1 MEHHPFFNPG
11 PLTTTIYIH
20 EKLVFSCN
28 RGGLDT
34 KTRLHHQVVCT
45 AVEFQTRLQVI
56 RFHPATLLMTRWIG
70 VDLNTTGHVA
80 VAADPCSGKVM
91 KLGKNIHY
99 VHSHSLKHCTKL
111 YREGKLWKL
120 KKTKTRERKKFK
132 SALHVICRQIVSF
145 AESLGTGI
153 KFERLFSPRYSHRRD
168 SSDPFIFSFENGSF
182 FSLQR
187 QVEKRALER
196 GIPVIYVNPAYT
208 SKRCS
213 RCGQYGRRTRKRFEC
228 PHCGFVAHADVNA
241 AFNIA
246 TTSLRNAIPD
256 FQSELAAEQT
266 RVSKKELRRIARAK
280 AIPVFTV
287 PAIASPPVCD
297 NLLAVLE

>member
-1 MEHHPFFNPG
+1 
-11 PLTTTIYIH
+11 
-20 EKLVFSCN
+20 
-28 RGGLDT
+28 
-34 KTRLHHQVVCT
+34 
-45 AVEFQTRLQVI
+45 
-56 RFHPATLLMTRWIG
+56 MTRWIG

-120 KKTKTRERKKFK
+120 KKTKTRERKRFK

-153 KFERLFSPRYSHRRD
+153 KFERLFSHRYSHRKD
-168 SSDPFIFSFENGSF
+168 PSDPFMFSFENGSF

-213 RCGQYGRRTRKRFEC
+213 RCGQFGSRSRKHFEC
-228 PHCGFVAHADVNA
+228 PHCGYVAHADVNA

-246 TTSLRNAIPD
+246 TTSLRGAVTDSITELVAERTRLSKKQLRRLARAGATPD
-256 FQSELAAEQT
+256 F
-266 RVSKKELRRIARAK
+266 
-280 AIPVFTV
+280 AIT
-287 PAIASPPVCD
+287 ALISPPVCE

>member
-1 MEHHPFFNPG
+1 
-11 PLTTTIYIH
+11 
-20 EKLVFSCN
+20 
-28 RGGLDT
+28 
-34 KTRLHHQVVCT
+34 
-45 AVEFQTRLQVI
+45 
-56 RFHPATLLMTRWIG
+56 MTRWIG

-99 VHSHSLKHCTKL
+99 VHSQSLKHCTKL

-132 SALHVICRQIVSF
+132 SALHAICRQIVSF

-153 KFERLFSPRYSHRRD
+153 KFERLFSTRYSHRKD
-168 SSDPFIFSFENGSF
+168 SSDPYMFSFENGSF
-182 FSLQR
+182 FTLQR

-213 RCGQYGRRTRKRFEC
+213 RCGHFGRRSRKHFEC
-228 PHCGFVAHADVNA
+228 PHCGYVAHADVNA

-246 TTSLRNAIPD
+246 TTPLRYSVSD
-256 FQSELAAEQT
+256 TMTELTAE
-266 RVSKKELRRIARAK
+266 ELRFTRKQLRRLNRAIRTRTP
-280 AIPVFTV
+280 ALA
-287 PAIASPPVCD
+287 PAITSQVTD
-297 NLLAVLE
+297 ENLLAVLM